1 PPEPQTESPRAPVT
15 ATEST
20 GAEVFLLVPWPCR
33 CCCDGCTGCW
43 RDYRDWTARIPRVRG
58 VIPLCSLSWLVLVC
72 TSLSGLGY
80 LSGVLSGTGSFPR
93 PVSSSR

>member
-1 PPEPQTESPRAPVT
+1 PRAADGIPPCPGDGYR
-15 ATEST
+15 EYRCW
-20 GAEVFLLVPWPCR
+20 GFFLLVPWPCR